1 MGGQNDPSPHA
12 VTNSSWLVQL
22 GLHREGGEGI
32 SESCVQGRTNN
43 VLMWWVTTK
52 AEPGTW
58 DSPRSQWGAPRSC
71 FLHFALLK
79 TRIIFPES
87 SALSFLE
94 PRGKMQDMECR
105 TGKLLAYSE
114 GNSLAQSQQQT
125 FTKHTEMLQH
135 LSAKYNY
142 SQYK

>member
-1 MGGQNDPSPHA
+1 MGQPSFSMGSTTELLPA
-12 VTNSSWLVQL
+12 LRSVENSL
-22 GLHREGGEGI
+22 
-32 SESCVQGRTNN
+32 
-43 VLMWWVTTK
+43 
-52 AEPGTW
+52 
-58 DSPRSQWGAPRSC
+58 
-71 FLHFALLK
+71 
-79 TRIIFPES
+79 FPES